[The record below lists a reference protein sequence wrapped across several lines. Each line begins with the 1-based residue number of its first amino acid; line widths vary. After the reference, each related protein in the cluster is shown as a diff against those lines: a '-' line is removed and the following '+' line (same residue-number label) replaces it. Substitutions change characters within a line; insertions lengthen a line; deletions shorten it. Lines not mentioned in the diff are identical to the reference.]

1 MAHVVLSSFGSL
13 GDLHPYLALGL
24 GLQARGHRATIA
36 TSAIYRAKVE
46 GLGLGFHPTRP
57 HFDPDDARLAARV
70 MDRFRGT
77 AFVFKE
83 LVMPHVRETYADLMA
98 AVAEADLLVS
108 GSLAYVAAA
117 VAETSG
123 VRWASSALQPLVF
136 FSAADPPVLPG
147 MVGAEWVARLGPR
160 TNRSVMRVGERLTL
174 PWCAPL
180 LALRRELGLPPGP
193 HPLYAGQHAPE
204 LVLALFSPRFAPP
217 QPDWPPQTE
226 ATGFAFFDEGAET
239 GRAAALP
246 EALERFLAAG
256 EPPIVFTLGS
266 SAVYAAGTFYA
277 ESVKAARALSR
288 RAVLLTGR
296 GLRQRLP
303 GAPAEDV
310 LVLEYAPYA
319 ALFPRAAATVHQGG
333 IGTTA
338 QALRAG
344 RPMLVV
350 PFAHDQPDNAARV
363 ARLGAGLGLPR
374 GRYRARR
381 VIPRLERLLHEPP
394 FAARAAA
401 LGAAIRAEDGVAR
414 ACEALERLLQP
425 SWGMATY

>member
-1 MAHVVLSSFGSL
+1 MVLTSFGSL

-36 TSAIYRAKVE
+36 TSEVYRGKVE

-57 HFDPDDARLAARV
+57 HFDPEDARLAARV

-77 AFVFKE
+77 AFVFRK
-83 LVMPHVRETYADLMA
+83 LVMPHVRDTYADLTA
-98 AVAEADLLVS
+98 AVAEADVLVS
-108 GSLAYVAAA
+108 GSLAYAAAA

-123 VRWASSALQPLVF
+123 VRWVSSVLQPLVF
-136 FSAADPPVLPG
+136 FSADDPPVLPG
-147 MVGAEWVARLGPR
+147 MVGAEWVARAGPR
-160 TNRSVMRVGERLTL
+160 TNRAVMRAGERLTL

-180 LALRRELGLPPGP
+180 LALRRELGLPPGL
-193 HPLYAGQHAPE
+193 HPLYAGQHAPG
-204 LVLALFSPRFAPP
+204 LVLALFSPRFAAP
-217 QPDWPPQTE
+217 QPDWPSQAE
-226 ATGFAFFDEGAET
+226 VTGFPFFDEAGDE
-239 GRAAALP
+239 GGGSGAALP
-246 EALERFLAAG
+246 EALERFLTAG
-256 EPPIVFTLGS
+256 EPPVVFTLGS
-266 SAVYAAGTFYA
+266 SAIYAAGAFYA

-303 GAPAEDV
+303 DLRSEDV

-363 ARLGAGLGLPR
+363 ARLGAGLSLPR

-381 VIPRLERLLHEPP
+381 VAPRLERLLHERT
-394 FAARAAA
+394 FAARALE
-401 LGAAIRAEDGVAR
+401 LGAALRAEDGVAR
-414 ACEALERLLQP
+414 ACRALERALQA
-425 SWGMATY
+425 S